1 MDKTFTGIL
10 IRYHLKDDFSQNEKP
25 SDESHINLWEIGK
38 PFIDMG
44 LMISQWD
51 KIDSIEIS
59 LPWKLSKNDVYD
71 LGASLN
77 SEQSI
82 AAIFN
87 ESVQYNGRADTN
99 IALIHLLKNADD
111 LANQPASIQNKF
123 LLLRLA
129 PQDIS
134 ISYTNISTKEEITN
148 LKIKIPALKPHD
160 IYKETIDRLYIR
172 FRIINIPR
180 SFYQSIFC
188 QPDSNI
194 LSSYVSTRI
203 VDFRINVRRG
213 IPKELL
219 INSDKVIFPP
229 LKKIH
234 FFLTINR
241 NQECIFQGQNFV
253 GCRSL
258 TDEEI
263 WDYYVESHSDCDKDV
278 RDSVRNYLGYQW
290 TKSNRDDESSPV
302 KDLVALGRFS
312 ETSSGFLH
320 ICRFIFLGLG
330 FGMAGNGLWE
340 IIASPKDA
348 TSRDYWLIVVVISLG
363 MLAIFSPS
371 LFATLQRSN
380 RYNYFLDKGIQLLTS
395 LKLK

>member
-10 IRYHLKDDFSQNEKP
+10 IRYHLKDGFTQPIKP
-25 SDESHINLWEIGK
+25 LDELHINLWEIGK

-44 LMISQWD
+44 LMISQW
-51 KIDSIEIS
+51 KEIDSIEITI
-59 LPWKLSKNDVYD
+59 PWRLDDSNVYD
-71 LGASLN
+71 LGTSLN

-99 IALIHLLKNADD
+99 IALVHLLKNAEDI
-111 LANQPASIQNKF
+111 ANQSTAIQNKF

-129 PQDIS
+129 PQDIT
-134 ISYTNISTKEEITN
+134 ISYTNLSTKDEITN
-148 LKIKIPALKPHD
+148 LKIKIPALKPYE
-160 IYKETIDRLYIR
+160 IYKENIDRLYVR

-180 SFYQSIFC
+180 NFYQSIFC

-263 WDYYVESHSDCDKDV
+263 WNYYVESHSDSDKDV

-290 TKSNRDDESSPV
+290 TKSNIQDENYPV

-312 ETSSGFLH
+312 ETSSGILH

-340 IIASPKDA
+340 ILSDPHQA
-348 TSRDYWLIVVVISLG
+348 TNKDYWLIIGVIALG

-371 LFATLQRSN
+371 IFAALQRSS
-380 RYNYFLDKGIQLLTS
+380 RYNATLDKVIQILT
-395 LKLK
+395 KLKSK